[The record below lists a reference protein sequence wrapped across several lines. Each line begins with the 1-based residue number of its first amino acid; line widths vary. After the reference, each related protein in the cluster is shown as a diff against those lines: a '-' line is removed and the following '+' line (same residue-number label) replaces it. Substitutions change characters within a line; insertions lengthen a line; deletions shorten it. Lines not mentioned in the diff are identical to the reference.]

1 MTWIFR
7 AGAALFLFAVINFTP
22 QTTLATEAFSGARDL
37 KGWCDNMDADDVHW
51 GLCVGSIT
59 AAHDVAMTY
68 QGFDDM
74 SQLICTS
81 DTTTRGNVVMAV
93 RSYMDDHPEDLDYS
107 LGDVVMAAL
116 IEKFPCD

>member
-1 MTWIFR
+1 MTWTLR
-7 AGAALFLFAVINFTP
+7 AAAALFLFVALNLISPHV
-22 QTTLATEAFSGARDL
+22 LATEAFSGARDL
-37 KGWCDNMDADDVHW
+37 KGWCDNMDMDDVHW

-74 SQLICTS
+74 SQLICTTT
-81 DTTTRGNVVMAV
+81 TTTRGAVVTAV
-93 RSYMDDHPEDLDYS
+93 RAYMDDHPEDLDYS
-107 LGDVVMAAL
+107 LGDVVLAAL